1 MVLGTIKKKSRHVV
15 TAHIYPKSKPTVLA
29 SYMSREG
36 KERKGTYVLME
47 KKIPFVGLE
56 STPSAVRADV
66 LIQLD

>member
-36 KERKGTYVLME
+36 KERKGKEYMC
-47 KKIPFVGLE
+47 
-56 STPSAVRADV
+56 
-66 LIQLD
+66 